1 MKISKSIKGS
11 LFTLLVRN
19 YIFFTMAIAILLG
32 TIMLISNYR
41 YDTVLMEPKV
51 NDLVDYASL
60 VSKEEY
66 GEIPIENLMGK
77 GSYIEVL
84 DKYNNVVYKSK
95 GNIEKKKY
103 TNGELECIQNYSPQ
117 CEIKVEEYYN
127 FKNEKNTSITI
138 NYYND
143 EITDKIYIVGS
154 DLSLIYTNTKTNK
167 KFFTESEF
175 KYLSRQDYKEYDIR
189 KYKFKNKSDEE
200 FTLISYIPTFND
212 SMVKRLNK
220 ISNESIIAFIIVYII
235 LAILFILWMNRKI
248 KKPLKI
254 LNGAI
259 VDFKNGIRKNY
270 LHYEGPKEFAD
281 IFHSFNDMSRKL
293 YESEQRTKRLEE
305 EKLKM
310 LADISHDLKTPIT
323 VIKGYSKAVC
333 DNLVSEGEKNQ
344 YLMTIYQKADN
355 LDELINTFHEYSK
368 MEHPEY
374 KLVLE
379 KMDICEYIRAYLAQK
394 YNELY
399 ISGVELNADI
409 PESVIYCDIDK
420 VQLKRVFENLVSN
433 TLKHNKNKVSI
444 LFKIKKIDDKVR
456 IIIADNGV
464 GISKSIAKNIFEP
477 FVVGEKSRTKQGSGL
492 GLALSKKIIEAHNGS
507 IRLVDAKTNYK
518 TVFEILLHI
527 SKK

>member
-1 MKISKSIKGS
+1 MKINKGIKGS

-41 YDTVLMEPKV
+41 YDAIMREPKV

-66 GEIPIENLMGK
+66 GGMPIEKLMGK

-84 DKYNNVVYKSK
+84 DKDNNVVYKSK
-95 GNIEKKKY
+95 GDKINKEY
-103 TNGELECIQNYSPQ
+103 TKDELECIQSYLPQ
-117 CEIKVEEYYN
+117 CEIRVEEYYN
-127 FKNEKNTSITI
+127 SKNEKNTSVTI
-138 NYYND
+138 NYYSD
-143 EITDKIYIVGS
+143 ENRDKIYIIDK
-154 DLSLIYTNTKTNK
+154 DLNLIYTNIKTNRK
-167 KFFTESEF
+167 SFTENEF
-175 KYLSRQDYKEYDIR
+175 KYLTGEEFKEYDVR
-189 KYKFKNKSDEE
+189 KYKFKNKNNED
-200 FTLISYIPTFND
+200 FTLISYIPRFGD
-212 SMVKRLNK
+212 SIAKRLSNAT
-220 ISNESIIAFIIVYII
+220 NESIIAFIVVYII
-235 LAILFILWMNRKI
+235 LAILFILWMNKKI

-259 VDFKNGIRKNY
+259 VDFKNGIRRTY
-270 LHYEGPKEFAD
+270 LQYEGPKEFAD
-281 IFHSFNDMSRKL
+281 IFHSFNDMSSKL
-293 YESEQRTKRLEE
+293 YESEQRSKRLEE
-305 EKLKM
+305 EKQKM

-333 DNLVSEGEKNQ
+333 DNLVNEDEKNQ

-444 LFKIKKIDDKVR
+444 LFNIKEIDDKVR
-456 IIIADNGV
+456 IIIGDNGV
-464 GISKSIAKNIFEP
+464 GISKSIAKNIFDP
-477 FVVGEKSRTKQGSGL
+477 FVVGEQSRTKQGSGL
-492 GLALSKKIIEAHNGS
+492 GLALSKKIIEAHSGA
-507 IRLVDAKTNYK
+507 IRLVDAKKNYK
-518 TVFEILLHI
+518 TVFEILLPI